1 MRHFMDDA
9 PTQNIPTD
17 NQNATDDIEMLTKV
31 CAQAK
36 SSLSNPTSTLPHC
49 IFRQQLTA
57 ILGF

>member
-1 MRHFMDDA
+1 MDDA

-17 NQNATDDIEMLTKV
+17 NQNATNDIEMLTKV